1 MFTKTL
7 RVCFTVGYNIKPS
20 VLYFLAR
27 KLSCCFGFVI
37 SYISSDCFLFFK
49 LPAYNSLFF
58 NTHATR
64 THCLCRRGNT
74 HTHTQRERE
83 RNQHRNIAYSA
94 RFLNSNRRPNRL
106 KTPEQFKL
114 IIPHRRTIRSI
125 LIVGM
130 LHLLIRF
137 RLSHSSFP
145 APHTASPLLHRHANP
160 RTGISFVETRAV
172 YIQARKWINH
182 SIARCSTGQT
192 QGSGWRSR
200 HNVMQISYQKV

>member
-1 MFTKTL
+1 ML
-7 RVCFTVGYNIKPS
+7 Q
-20 VLYFLAR
+20 VLYTSASRHWALFT
-27 KLSCCFGFVI
+27 
-37 SYISSDCFLFFK
+37 SSDSE
-49 LPAYNSLFF
+49 SL
-58 NTHATR
+58 TLACVSGATR
-64 THCLCRRGNT
+64 TQCLCRGGNTHT

-145 APHTASPLLHRHANP
+145 APHTASPLLHRHTNP

-200 HNVMQISYQKV
+200 HNVMQISYQKVWRNTKRALIKIIK